1 MMLFTEVRGLPVVP
15 SAAGA
20 GPLGTV
26 ASLDVDV
33 AGRGVR
39 HVRLRGGRLRRETA
53 LAWEAVEAIGP
64 SSVRVRST
72 ARPGPAPAGH
82 DLLGHRV
89 LTEGGTSHGTVLDVA
104 FDPATGRLL
113 AVFTTRGQ
121 VTPGRLMGLGDHALI
136 VRTA

>member
-20 GPLGTV
+20 EPFGTV

-33 AGRGVR
+33 SSGGVSR
-39 HVRLRGGRLRRETA
+39 VRLRGRRLRRETA
-53 LAWEAVEAIGP
+53 LAWEAVETIGP
-64 SSVRVRST
+64 GTVRVRSG
-72 ARPGPAPAGH
+72 ARPEPAPDGH

-89 LTEGGTSHGTVLDVA
+89 LTEAGTSHGTVLDVA

-113 AVFTTRGQ
+113 AVFTTRGE
-121 VTPGRLMGLGDHALI
+121 VSPVRLTGLGDHALV